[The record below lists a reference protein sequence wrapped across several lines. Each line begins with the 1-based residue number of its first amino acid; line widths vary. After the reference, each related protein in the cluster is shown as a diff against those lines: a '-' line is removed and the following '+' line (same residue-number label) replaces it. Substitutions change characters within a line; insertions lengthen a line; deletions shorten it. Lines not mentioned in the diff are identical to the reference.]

1 MNDREQFEAAERQH
15 LLIQSFLPRVDSK
28 VSALFAVA
36 AGELAIICLNVTRV
50 SLTTW
55 WAAIPLAVALLL
67 IAASVV
73 LLYRCAF
80 PHLDGGHSS
89 LIFFKEVSKRTEA
102 SFITEWKTTD
112 YSNLLDDV
120 LGQVWGNSV
129 IVSKKF
135 FYLKWSSICIAASLL
150 PWATY
155 LAASSFITS
164 KMIQIPS

>member
-1 MNDREQFEAAERQH
+1 LNDREQYEAAERQH

-36 AGELAIICLNVTRV
+36 AGELAILCLNVTRA
-50 SLTTW
+50 SLITW

-67 IAASVV
+67 IAASVI
-73 LLYRCAF
+73 LLYRSAF

-89 LIFFKEVSKRTEA
+89 LIYFKEVAKRTEVD
-102 SFITEWKTTD
+102 FQNDWKAAD
-112 YSNLLDDV
+112 YSRLLNDV

-135 FYLKWSSICIAASLL
+135 FYLKWASISIAASLL
-150 PWATY
+150 PWGVY